1 MFKTAVDVSVLMVL
15 PSVFLPN
22 ALEACDY
29 KPLPPGVIALGVTK
43 VAFDICPKLVDTS
56 MDGKNDGTANLYSG
70 FWWEK
75 TVPERSQYSDNPDGS
90 LSISFNASLATVPRT
105 MVPGALP
112 LLAGD
117 RRFFVEFEVS
127 ISDNYQDHFPAV
139 WIMPIEHNQRQEDSY
154 QPDEAGYE
162 RWLEID
168 VDEAGSTPGPMAT
181 AISWFGKWPNYHRL
195 RSNPNL
201 HNEKIDR
208 TQRHRFGAGFDPQNL
223 TISFWYD
230 DNLQYVAS
238 GRSVPAVARKQHFYA
253 LIDTWSHGLNVPYT
267 MNVYRIRALVP

>member
-1 MFKTAVDVSVLMVL
+1 MESRIASVGGAPHGFQMFKTAVDVSVLMVL

-29 KPLPPGVIALGVTK
+29 KLLPPGVIALGVTK
-43 VAFDICPKLVDTS
+43 VAFDICPKLVDIS

-117 RRFFVEFEVS
+117 RRFFVEFEVLS
-127 ISDNYQDHFPAV
+127 PITTRTISP
-139 WIMPIEHNQRQEDSY
+139 
-154 QPDEAGYE
+154 
-162 RWLEID
+162 
-168 VDEAGSTPGPMAT
+168 
-181 AISWFGKWPNYHRL
+181 
-195 RSNPNL
+195 
-201 HNEKIDR
+201 
-208 TQRHRFGAGFDPQNL
+208 RFGSCL
-223 TISFWYD
+223 
-230 DNLQYVAS
+230 
-238 GRSVPAVARKQHFYA
+238 
-253 LIDTWSHGLNVPYT
+253 
-267 MNVYRIRALVP
+267 